1 MECVNHSN
9 EHTDISADRKYL
21 ILISDG
27 STYLYS
33 KDGNWSSEN
42 PFSRSYCPADPY
54 NAVAGGFWDNSIF
67 EPNNHPDVNVTR
79 PQTTSDVTASGSVE
93 GRITCPKLKN
103 DLNTVL
109 TCFSPISK
117 DKKLLMP
124 DDNTEIDF
132 LIATDCISEGQN
144 LQDCDYL
151 INYDIH
157 WNPVRIIQRFG
168 RIDRIGSKN
177 KVIMRMHLRLEAVLM

>member
-9 EHTDISADRKYL
+9 DHTDISADRKYL

-79 PQTTSDVTASGSVE
+79 PQTTSDVTAWQTYFDDVEERNAESNGDVYDYHIDYVKNFNLGQPSADYKQQPSVK
-93 GRITCPKLKN
+93 RSANNRDMAFYYANRTW
-103 DLNTVL
+103 
-109 TCFSPISK
+109 
-117 DKKLLMP
+117 
-124 DDNTEIDF
+124 
-132 LIATDCISEGQN
+132 
-144 LQDCDYL
+144 QD
-151 INYDIH
+151 
-157 WNPVRIIQRFG
+157 P
-168 RIDRIGSKN
+168 
-177 KVIMRMHLRLEAVLM
+177 

>member
-1 MECVNHSN
+1 MSFLSTRCRNFLKRMECVNHSN

-79 PQTTSDVTASGSVE
+79 PQTTSDVTAWQTYFDDVE
-93 GRITCPKLKN
+93 ERNAESNGDVYDYHIVIVTL
-103 DLNTVL
+103 VL
-109 TCFSPISK
+109 SSFI
-117 DKKLLMP
+117 
-124 DDNTEIDF
+124 
-132 LIATDCISEGQN
+132 
-144 LQDCDYL
+144 
-151 INYDIH
+151 
-157 WNPVRIIQRFG
+157 
-168 RIDRIGSKN
+168 
-177 KVIMRMHLRLEAVLM
+177 